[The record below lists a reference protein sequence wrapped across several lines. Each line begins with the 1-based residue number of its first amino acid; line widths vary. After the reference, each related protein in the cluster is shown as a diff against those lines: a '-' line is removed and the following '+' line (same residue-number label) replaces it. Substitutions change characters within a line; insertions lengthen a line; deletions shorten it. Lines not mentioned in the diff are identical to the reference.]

1 MQVSPMLNDAMTEL
15 VAKRFR
21 ALGEPTRLR
30 ILRVLEDGEK
40 HVGDIVALLAGS
52 QPNISK
58 HLKALCQEGL
68 VDRRRAG
75 LNIFYSIADPVVF
88 KICALICHSAVQ
100 QTRAQLAELDALS
113 STGKTRKNGAARR
126 G

>member
-1 MQVSPMLNDAMTEL
+1 MLNDAMTEL

-40 HVGDIVALLAGS
+40 HVGDIVDLLAGS